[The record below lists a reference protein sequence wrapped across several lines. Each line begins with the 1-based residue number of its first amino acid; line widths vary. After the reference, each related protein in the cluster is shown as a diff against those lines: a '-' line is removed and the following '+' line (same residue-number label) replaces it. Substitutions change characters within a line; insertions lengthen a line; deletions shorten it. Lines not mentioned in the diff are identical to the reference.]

1 MSTTAGYSGTPLG
14 RKLGIRAGSSTVLV
28 GAPEKL
34 SLGALEPGAVVARAA
49 DASGAGRFDVAL
61 LFCADVAA
69 LTRGFEPLRD
79 LMEPTSALW
88 VCWPKKA
95 SRVVTDL
102 DENLV
107 RDHGLRCG
115 LVDVKVA
122 AVDQTWSALKFVY
135 RLADRPAAPSSTPR
149 ASRIQA

>member
-1 MSTTAGYSGTPLG
+1 MTADAGYSGTPLG
-14 RKLGIRAGSSTVLV
+14 RKLGIKAGSSTVLV
-28 GAPEKL
+28 GAPEHF
-34 SLGALEPGAVVARAA
+34 SLGALEPGAVVARTS
-49 DASGAGRFDVAL
+49 DATSAGPFDVAL

-69 LTRGFEPLRD
+69 LTAGFAPLRD
-79 LMEPTSALW
+79 RMDPTSTLW

-95 SRVVTDL
+95 SKVVTDVG
-102 DENLV
+102 ENQV
-107 RDHGLRCG
+107 REHGLGCG
-115 LVDVKVA
+115 LVDVKIA